1 MSISSLIL
9 NHIVF
14 FSLLIS
20 LILNLEKNQE
30 EKNIPLNQN
39 NASIKENPYEDI
51 NKTYEYN
58 QRKKSNNT
66 QQSNVDKEHPYN
78 LTYDEMDTM
87 MFCSIL
93 VHESIPKKKKEIEDL
108 TKKLNLSSSEQ
119 VYDKVGTDMFEYCTK
134 NADIKIVNNY
144 IKKLYYFNNFKLEKT
159 FESITQINSTKY
171 NKKTDLYLTQSQRIL
186 MFLFQKV
193 EELFRQKRAD
203 QTVDFEKEIEQ
214 ENQKIKIG
222 NFDMNKIPLGIK
234 LGIFLI
240 VIIVLFGGIFY
251 FLKTMEK
258 KPKDKK
264 KNKKKKTE

>member
-9 NHIVF
+9 NHIIF

-20 LILNLEKNQE
+20 LILNQGQNQKEK
-30 EKNIPLNQN
+30 IPLNKN
-39 NASIKENPYEDI
+39 NASIKENPNEDI

-66 QQSNVDKEHPYN
+66 EQSNIDKEHPYN

-87 MFCSIL
+87 MFCSIV
-93 VHESIPKKKKEIEDL
+93 VHESIPKNKKEIEKL

-119 VYDKVGTDMFEYCTK
+119 VYDKVGTDMFEFCTK
-134 NADIKIVNNY
+134 HADIKIVNNY
-144 IKKLYYFNNFKLEKT
+144 IKKLYYFNNFKWEKK

-193 EELFRQKRAD
+193 DELFRQKRAD

-222 NFDMNKIPLGIK
+222 NFDMNKIPLGFK

-251 FLKTMEK
+251 FMKMMEK
-258 KPKDKK
+258 KPKNKK